1 MMRAKSL
8 AALARLTLAAL
19 AALPPLVAAAPAMS
33 ADPSPVGLWQA
44 VDPDTHQPSGWF
56 AITEHDG
63 VYTGTLVKMF
73 LRPGQDPNIVCSACR
88 GDRHEQPWLGL
99 QIIRGMKAEGEND
112 YEGGTI
118 LDPRD
123 GNVYD
128 AMMQLSP
135 DGQTLTVRGYLGI
148 ALLGRN
154 QYWTRLPDSDFRQID
169 PSLRSK
175 LAADPHPTYRRH

>member
-1 MMRAKSL
+1 MRAKSL
-8 AALARLTLAAL
+8 ATKSLAAL
-19 AALPPLVAAAPAMS
+19 ACLAQAGLAASLAAGPAMS
-33 ADPSPVGLWQA
+33 ADRSPVGLWQA
-44 VDPDTHQPSGWF
+44 VNPETHRPSGWF
-56 AITEHDG
+56 AITERDG

-73 LRPGQDPNIVCSACR
+73 LRPGQDPNVVCNACR
-88 GDRHEQPWLGL
+88 GDRHAQPWLGL
-99 QIIRGMKAEGEND
+99 QIIRDMKAEGENS

-128 AMMQLSP
+128 AMLEVSP

-154 QYWTRLPDSDFRQID
+154 QYWTRLPDSDFHQID
-169 PSLRSK
+169 PSVRSK
-175 LAADPHPTYRRH
+175 LDHRPSERQH

>member
-1 MMRAKSL
+1 MMRTKFLTALWALAGLAASL
-8 AALARLTLAAL
+8 AAVPTGPAARAMAAEQ
-19 AALPPLVAAAPAMS
+19 
-33 ADPSPVGLWQA
+33 SPVGLWQA
-44 VDPDTHQPSGWF
+44 VDPDSQRPTGWF

-73 LRPGQDPNIVCSACR
+73 LRPGQDPNVVCRTCK
-88 GDRHEQPWLGL
+88 GDRRDQPWLGL
-99 QIIRGMKAEGEND
+99 QIIRGMKAESDNSF
-112 YEGGTI
+112 EGGTI

-128 AMMQLSP
+128 AMMELSP

-154 QYWTRLPDSDFRQID
+154 QYWKRLPDSDFDRID
-169 PSLRSK
+169 PSVRSK
-175 LAADPHPTYRRH
+175 LAADPGPAER

>member
-8 AALARLTLAAL
+8 TALAGLALAGLAASL
-19 AALPPLVAAAPAMS
+19 AAGPAMS
-33 ADPSPVGLWQA
+33 TDRSPVGLWQA
-44 VDPDTHQPSGWF
+44 VDSQTHGPTGWF

-73 LRPGQDPNIVCSACR
+73 LRPGQDPNVVCSACR
-88 GDRHEQPWLGL
+88 GDRHAQPWLGL
-99 QIIRGMKAEGEND
+99 QIIRGMRAEAENN

-128 AMMQLSP
+128 AMMELSP
-135 DGQTLTVRGYLGI
+135 DGETLTVRGYLGI

-154 QYWTRLPDSDFRQID
+154 EYWTRLPDSDFRQID
-169 PSLRSK
+169 PSVRSK
-175 LAADPHPTYRRH
+175 LAADPRPTERH

>member
-1 MMRAKSL
+1 MRAKSL
-8 AALARLTLAAL
+8 AALARLALAGLAASL
-19 AALPPLVAAAPAMS
+19 AAGPAMS
-33 ADPSPVGLWQA
+33 ADRSPLGLWQA
-44 VDPDTHQPSGWF
+44 VNSETHRPTGWF

-73 LRPGQDPNIVCSACR
+73 LRPGQDPNVVCNACR
-88 GDRHEQPWLGL
+88 GDRHAQPWLGL
-99 QIIRGMKAEGEND
+99 QIIRDMKAEGENS

-128 AMMQLSP
+128 AMLEVSP

-169 PSLRSK
+169 PSVRSK
-175 LAADPHPTYRRH
+175 LDHRPSERQH

>member
-1 MMRAKSL
+1 MRAISPAAVVARLALAGLAASL
-8 AALARLTLAAL
+8 AAF
-19 AALPPLVAAAPAMS
+19 PAMT
-33 ADPSPVGLWQA
+33 ADRSPVGLWQA
-44 VDPDTHQPSGWF
+44 VSPDTHQPTGWF

-73 LRPGQDPNIVCSACR
+73 LRPGQDPHVVCSACR
-88 GDRHEQPWLGL
+88 GDRHGQPWLGL
-99 QIIRGMKAEGEND
+99 QIIRGMKAEGENS

-128 AMMQLSP
+128 AMMELSP
-135 DGQTLTVRGYLGI
+135 DGHTLTVRGYLGI

-154 QYWTRLPDSDFRQID
+154 EYWTRLPDSDFRQID

-175 LAADPHPTYRRH
+175 LDPRRH

>member
-1 MMRAKSL
+1 MRAKSAKSL
-8 AALARLTLAAL
+8 IALARLALAGMAASLAAG
-19 AALPPLVAAAPAMS
+19 PATS
-33 ADPSPVGLWQA
+33 ADRSPVGLWQA
-44 VDPDTHQPSGWF
+44 VSPETHRPSGWF

-73 LRPGQDPNIVCSACR
+73 LRPGQDPNVVCSACR
-88 GDRHEQPWLGL
+88 GDRHAQPWLGL
-99 QIIRGMKAEGEND
+99 QIVRGMKAEGENS

-128 AMMQLSP
+128 AMMELSP

-154 QYWTRLPDSDFRQID
+154 EYWTRLPDSDFRQID
-169 PSLRSK
+169 PSVRSK
-175 LAADPHPTYRRH
+175 LAADPRPTERRH